1 MNDLELRAY
10 GEIAR
15 ALAMVAF
22 SIADGEP
29 ATEATSLASHFP
41 NAPRPIFRQSV
52 FKYLGRD
59 LWRLRIL
66 QPLDDTGKNYA
77 YHFTFA
83 CDVKEADRV
92 AQQNWEHGPSLLEL
106 LETFIFH
113 FENYGKEWHDF
124 SSEIYVPFG
133 RNGRLAPVLD
143 ALASISYVEKT
154 AEGYVWLDVEP
165 VMRVLESLRSAYPT
179 LWASD
184 GEHSP

>member
-10 GEIAR
+10 GKIAQ

-29 ATEATSLASHFP
+29 ATFAESLALHFP
-41 NAPRPIFRQSV
+41 GAPRPIFRQSV

-77 YHFTFA
+77 YHFSFA
-83 CDVKEADRV
+83 CDVKEADHV
-92 AQQNWEHGPSLLEL
+92 AQRNWEHGPSLLEL

-113 FENYGKEWHDF
+113 FENYGKEGHDL
-124 SSEIYVPFG
+124 SSEIHVPFG

-143 ALASISYVEKT
+143 ALAAIGYVEKT
-154 AEGYVWLDVEP
+154 TEGYVWLDVEP
-165 VMRVLESLRSAYPT
+165 VMRVLERLRNAYPT
-179 LWASD
+179 LW
-184 GEHSP
+184 P